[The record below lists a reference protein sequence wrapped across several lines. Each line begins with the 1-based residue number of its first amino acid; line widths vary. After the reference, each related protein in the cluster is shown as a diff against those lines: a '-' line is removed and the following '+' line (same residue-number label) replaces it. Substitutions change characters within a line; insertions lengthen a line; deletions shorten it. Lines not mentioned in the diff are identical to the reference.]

1 MRRISLIMV
10 GLLAMAAL
18 FANGCKLWEKD
29 VIVLAQGKPEIDG
42 QLKAYA
48 AVWAEENGVEVVI
61 KSCGGGNCD
70 LGQQLKADYAAGEMP
85 DIFAINGLEDY
96 LEWQAIAA
104 DLSDEA
110 WVDKTDLAFVH
121 NGKTFGFPVSI
132 EGWGLAYN
140 ADILAEAGVDPKSLV
155 NLSGYREAFAKID
168 SMKEQLGLDSV
179 VSMAAGTEMFWV
191 TAHHNFNSLLSNG
204 LQYGDTSVADQL
216 LAGQV
221 DSKRLSEYVDWV
233 ELLFQYADKAILTTG
248 NYDAQVGAFATGKAA
263 FLHQGNWTD
272 PNMAA
277 ANANFEMAFAPHGS
291 MEAVT
296 DGIFVSA
303 PSFYLVN
310 VESANAELAKKF
322 LVDLATTSAGAS
334 YIVEEAKMIPAFTN
348 ITLNPDGQL
357 SSSVQ
362 DWMSQ
367 GKVYSW
373 NQYLFSGEFR
383 DKTLAPIYNQFANDQ
398 IDKARFTQLL
408 TEAFQ
413 NR

>member
-1 MRRISLIMV
+1 MKRIFFVMIF
-10 GLLAMAAL
+10 LLAAAAL
-18 FANGCKLWEKD
+18 FANGERFGKEGEL
-29 VIVLAQGKPEIDG
+29 VLAQGKPEIDG

-48 AVWAEENGVEVVI
+48 AAWAKENGVEVVI

-70 LGQQLKADYAAGEMP
+70 LGQMLKADYAAREMP
-85 DIFAINGLEDY
+85 DIFAVNGKEDF
-96 LEWQAIAA
+96 LEWESLVL
-104 DLSDEA
+104 DLSDEP
-110 WVDKTDLAFVH
+110 WVEKTKVAFVYK
-121 NGKTFGFPVSI
+121 GKTFGFPVSI
-132 EGWGLAYN
+132 EGWGMAYN
-140 ADILAEAGVDPKSLV
+140 ADVLARAGVDPKSLT
-155 NLSGYREAFAKID
+155 NLSGYRDAFAKID
-168 SMKEQLGLDSV
+168 SMKEELGLDSV
-179 VSMAAGTEMFWV
+179 ASMAAGPEMFWV

-204 LQYGDTSVADQL
+204 LPYGDISFVEEL

-221 DSKRLSEYVDWV
+221 DSKRLSEYADWV
-233 ELLFQYADKAILTTG
+233 ELLFKYADKGILTTG

-277 ANANFEMAFAPHGS
+277 ANVDFEMAFAPHGS
-291 MEAVT
+291 MEAAT

-310 VESANAELAKKF
+310 AKSVNVELAKKF
-322 LVDLATTSAGAS
+322 LVDLALSSAGAN
-334 YIVEEAKMIPAFTN
+334 YMVEEARMIPAFSN
-348 ITLNPDGQL
+348 ITLKPEGQL
-357 SSSVQ
+357 SVSVQ

-383 DKTLAPIYNQFANDQ
+383 DRTLAPIYNQFANEQ
-398 IDKARFTQLL
+398 IDKAEFIQLM
-408 TEAFQ
+408 TEAFK